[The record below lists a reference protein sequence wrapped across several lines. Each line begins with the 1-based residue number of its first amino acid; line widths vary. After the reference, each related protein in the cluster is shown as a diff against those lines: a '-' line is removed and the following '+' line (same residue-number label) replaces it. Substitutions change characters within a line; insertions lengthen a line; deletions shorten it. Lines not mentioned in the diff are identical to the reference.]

1 MQNLTKKQPF
11 YNGLQRFTH
20 SKVLNSR
27 TGLTGDEIDI
37 VLKED
42 NLSIKDFEV
51 IVPENKSKI
60 LKKTSK

>member
-27 TGLTGDEIDI
+27 EYEEI
-37 VLKED
+37 LQ
-42 NLSIKDFEV
+42 L
-51 IVPENKSKI
+51 KSKKDKIYKIIEKAPDNIKKEIEEI
-60 LKKTSK
+60 L